1 MGIPPLAGFWS
12 KDEILVGAVQLGG
25 DGGYPLMAV
34 AGIIGGGL
42 TAAYMTRCIYL
53 TFFGEPRGHAA
64 DPHHPPHESGP
75 RILVPLYI
83 LSGLAI
89 VAGLANLPGGGIF
102 PDSASLR
109 FEHYVEPVAG
119 YFPGEL
125 PDFAHPHFSWWVAI
139 LSTAWAIVAF
149 GVAYLYWFR
158 DRFHGVTQRSRVAH
172 AGYTLL
178 ENKYY
183 FDWLYVDVIAGAT
196 KGPIA
201 RGAYWINQ
209 NVIDAFVNG
218 VAAATV
224 GVGRWTYKWIDQ
236 GAVDGAVNGSG
247 SLSEAFGQVL
257 RGMQTGRVQ
266 QYGALLFGGA
276 VVLAG
281 IFVIAI

>member
-1 MGIPPLAGFWS
+1 
-12 KDEILVGAVQLGG
+12 
-25 DGGYPLMAV
+25 
-34 AGIIGGGL
+34 
-42 TAAYMTRCIYL
+42 
-53 TFFGEPRGHAA
+53 
-64 DPHHPPHESGP
+64 
-75 RILVPLYI
+75 
-83 LSGLAI
+83 
-89 VAGLANLPGGGIF
+89 
-102 PDSASLR
+102 
-109 FEHYVEPVAG
+109 
-119 YFPGEL
+119 
-125 PDFAHPHFSWWVAI
+125 
-139 LSTAWAIVAF
+139 VAF
-149 GVAYLYWFR
+149 GLAYLYWFR
-158 DRFHGVTQRSRVAH
+158 DRFHGATERSRVAH

-183 FDWLYVDVIAGAT
+183 FDWLYVDVIAGST

-218 VAAATV
+218 LAAATV
-224 GVGRWTYKWIDQ
+224 GIGRWTYKWIDQ